1 MSNDKQNRC
10 LLCQYMWRDET
21 EEPCCDCEYNSMF
34 INDSEC
40 NNCKHDKCRMPQDYP
55 CNICTKYSHFE
66 SDEEIGTEYY
76 EEDDNNE
83 NMRKILFRGKIAF
96 CDDILGNKIGKWVY
110 GSLLTDDLYN
120 EAYIFDSI
128 TGDQIQVDTTTV
140 GQYTGLEDNNKCDIY
155 EGDIVTDL
163 ACHKY
168 GLVCWSKEEASFII
182 KFKDY
187 EICMNV
193 DNINSFIVI
202 GNKWD
207 NPDWQKKY

>member
-34 INDSEC
+34 IDSEC
-40 NNCKHDKCRMPQDYP
+40 NNCKHDKCRMLQDYP

-83 NMRKILFRGKIAF
+83 SMRKILFRGKIAF
-96 CDDILGNKIGKWVY
+96 CNDILGNKIGRWIY

-140 GQYTGLEDNNKCDIY
+140 GQYTGLEDNDKCDIY

-207 NPDWQKKY
+207 NPDLAEKY

>member
-34 INDSEC
+34 IDSEC

-83 NMRKILFRGKIAF
+83 SMRKILFRGKIAF
-96 CDDILGNKIGKWVY
+96 CNDILGNKIGKWIY

-128 TGDQIQVDTTTV
+128 TGDKIQVDTTTV

-207 NPDWQKKY
+207 NPDLAEKY

>member
-1 MSNDKQNRC
+1 M
-10 LLCQYMWRDET
+10 
-21 EEPCCDCEYNSMF
+21 
-34 INDSEC
+34 
-40 NNCKHDKCRMPQDYP
+40 
-55 CNICTKYSHFE
+55 
-66 SDEEIGTEYY
+66 
-76 EEDDNNE
+76 
-83 NMRKILFRGKIAF
+83 
-96 CDDILGNKIGKWVY
+96 
-110 GSLLTDDLYN
+110 TDDLYN